1 MYIYYIATL
10 NLAIEEYFHENLKK
24 EPLTPEFPREVLM
37 SLARY
42 VNKTLDLV
50 QRALKQASEVLPLL
64 NKASKKGE
72 EELRKKTSQLLKA
85 CNALF
90 KEILESGL
98 KNLSLIQDFLQILTD
113 LCGEQNW
120 GKLLKERIR
129 ENKTIREEIEGKTD
143 NSALVKIENMVVW
156 TLMNEYCMCA
166 ALNGSN
172 AKEAAKNLK
181 SLKL

>member
-1 MYIYYIATL
+1 MFVYLANL
-10 NLAIEEYFHENLKK
+10 NSSIEEHFHENLKK
-24 EPLTPEFPREVLM
+24 EALTPEFPREILM
-37 SLARY
+37 NLARY

-50 QRALKQASEVLPLL
+50 QKVLKQAPEILPIL
-64 NKASKKGE
+64 NKAAKKGD

-85 CNALF
+85 CNTAF
-90 KEILESGL
+90 KETLESGL
-98 KNLSLIQDFLQILTD
+98 KNLSLIQEFLQILTD
-113 LCGEQNW
+113 LCGEQKW
-120 GKLLKERIR
+120 GKLLKEMMR
-129 ENKTIREEIEGKTD
+129 ENKTLREEIEGKTD